1 MHQYKFAR
9 EITRRE
15 AINNYGR
22 LGFNTHKEAVY
33 INANTLDEA
42 LDLIEP
48 FNYKKH
54 IRFRLVKT
62 FKDPVVI
69 DAGTMQIIDEG
80 VVGKIESEYWYD
92 D

>member
-22 LGFNTHKEAVY
+22 LGFNTHREVIY
-33 INANTLDEA
+33 INAVDLDQA
-42 LDLIEP
+42 MDYVEP

-54 IRFRLVKT
+54 IRFKLAKIY
-62 FKDPVVI
+62 KEPKVI
-69 DAGTMQIIDEG
+69 DAATMQIIDEG
-80 VVGKIESEYWYD
+80 VVGKIESEFWVD
-92 D
+92 